1 MSALPPK
8 ADIAARQLNVRF
20 VPEADIPPLFDYLVI
35 MGARHGF
42 TTQFQKP
49 IQLAVWLCVTGLA
62 AAQ

>member
-1 MSALPPK
+1 MSALPPI
-8 ADIAARQLNVRF
+8 ADIRRHECNVRF

-35 MGARHGF
+35 TGAGHGF